1 MSQAKGYAPP
11 GDLARVQRG
20 ALLVGGAALAL
31 SILGG
36 LADPGQFFRSYLVAF
51 VYWLSIALGCFAISM
66 LHHLSRGAWG
76 LMIRRVLEAASRTLP
91 LLALMF
97 APLLFGLGHLY
108 HWARP
113 EELQA
118 DPLLQHHSAYLNPR
132 FFAA

>member
-51 VYWLSIALGCFAISM
+51 VYWLSIALGCST
-66 LHHLSRGAWG
+66 R
-76 LMIRRVLEAASRTLP
+76 LP
-91 LLALMF
+91 
-97 APLLFGLGHLY
+97 
-108 HWARP
+108 ARP
-113 EELQA
+113 RCLLIAAVPNAMA
-118 DPLLQHHSAYLNPR
+118 DDSDPPLSAS
-132 FFAA
+132 AAFTHGLLGVTRKENYEGAEVASGEAPW